1 MGFAAERNS
10 CRHAVADLGL
20 FFTFF
25 ILNGF
30 TFTKTI
36 IITVNASIYVNFN
49 FNIAISFILILFSIL
64 GAHFYGLSSSFRLI
78 SLS

>member
-1 MGFAAERNS
+1 MGFAAERDS
-10 CRHAVADLGL
+10 SSHTVADLGL
-20 FFTFF
+20 FFPII

-30 TFTKTI
+30 TFAKTI
-36 IITVNASIYVNFN
+36 IITVYASIYIY